1 MKTAIVPAQVTTV
14 EDRLAGNLTISQL
27 LLMVAGLGFATLVYL
42 VVRPKGHLAPV
53 KDVFIATA
61 LLIFGGVSIRIRGK
75 IVADWLII
83 LTRFQLRPRRYV
95 FTKNDL
101 PTREIPVLKKEL
113 KPVNSAKAEPKKT
126 NAPEA
131 LSISER
137 VKAGILL
144 DNPALMVRFVAAEK
158 GGIDVSLTPLK
169 H

>member
-1 MKTAIVPAQVTTV
+1 M
-14 EDRLAGNLTISQL
+14 
-27 LLMVAGLGFATLVYL
+27 
-42 VVRPKGHLAPV
+42 
-53 KDVFIATA
+53 
-61 LLIFGGVSIRIRGK
+61 
-75 IVADWLII
+75 
-83 LTRFQLRPRRYV
+83 
-95 FTKNDL
+95 
-101 PTREIPVLKKEL
+101 
-113 KPVNSAKAEPKKT
+113 PVNSAKAEPKKT